1 MRAVTA
7 IAAAGAFAQTAV
19 AASVQAKNFIYVVP
33 DGYGQSSQ
41 TMARDLR
48 ALVESGNP
56 ANRPGDIPPITADE
70 LVVGLVRTY
79 AANNLITDS
88 AASGVAFAAGYKSNN
103 GMIGVIPDGRPVGSI
118 LEAAKL
124 SGLRTALVVTSTI
137 NHATPAVYA
146 AHTDSRGNLDTIAE
160 HEVGYGH
167 PLGSVV
173 DILLGGGRCSFY
185 PQGQNNS
192 CRGDDLDLWAYAAEQ
207 NFTIARNRDE
217 FDAFERGLGDTPMP
231 ILGLFNDGDLRYEI
245 DRRVTQDEP
254 SLIEMTETALN
265 TLHRATHCKEQ
276 GYFIMIEAS
285 RIDHAGHANDPA
297 AHAVDTLMYN
307 DLLHYLREWIDEH
320 PDTVLMSAAD
330 HECGGLTLNGF
341 NPLPLNGSSHSG
353 EYLQQLWRGRPSGS
367 DPRQFLVSEL
377 LPLSGVTNPTDAE
390 INTLLSASNVGS
402 ELVSLLSSRAGV
414 NWSTGGH
421 TASDITLFAYAAA
434 DQLSALK
441 ADLAGNHENTELPR
455 YIEEV
460 LGLDMDAVTEILQA
474 AAEEDAGWLGKRGID
489 ARDEHAHSH
498 AH

>member
-1 MRAVTA
+1 MRATTA
-7 IAAAGAFAQTAV
+7 VAAVGAFAHTV
-19 AASVQAKNFIYVVP
+19 ASASVQAKNFIYVVP

-41 TMARDLR
+41 TMARDLKS
-48 ALVESGNP
+48 LVDSGNP
-56 ANRPGDIPPITADE
+56 ASRPGEIPPLAADE

-88 AASGVAFAAGYKSNN
+88 AASGTAFAAGYKSNN

-118 LEAAKL
+118 LEAAKVA
-124 SGLRTALVVTSTI
+124 GMRTGLVVTSTI

-160 HEVGYGH
+160 HEVGYNH
-167 PLGSVV
+167 PLGAVV

-185 PQGQNNS
+185 PQDHDDS
-192 CRGDDLDLWAYAAEQ
+192 CRSDDLDLWAYAEEQ
-207 NFTIARNRDE
+207 NFTIARNREE
-217 FDAFERGLGDTPMP
+217 FDSLDQGLGGARLP

-254 SLIEMTETALN
+254 SLIEMAETALN
-265 TLHRATHCKEQ
+265 TLHRATHCKDK
-276 GYFIMIEAS
+276 GFFIMIEAS

-297 AHAVDTLMYN
+297 AHAADTLMYN
-307 DLLHYLREWIDEH
+307 DLLNYLRGWIDEH
-320 PDTVLMSAAD
+320 PDTVMMSAAD

-353 EYLQQLWRGRPSGS
+353 EHLQQLWRGRPSS
-367 DPRQFLVSEL
+367 ADPRQFLVSEL
-377 LPLSGVTNPTDAE
+377 LPLSGVRNPTEAE

-421 TASDITLFAYAAA
+421 TASDITLFAYAASN
-434 DQLSALK
+434 QINALK

-460 LGLDMDAVTEILQA
+460 LGLDMDAVTQVLQA
-474 AAEEDAGWLGKRGID
+474 AAEEDEAWLGKRGID
-489 ARDEHAHSH
+489 VRDEHIHSH
-498 AH
+498 